1 MTLSRLVA
9 RATTPLLCLCLS
21 VSALTTD
28 QELDAMLSSATELD
42 AAGKGKESE
51 LVADQIRAAVRGR
64 LAADSAS
71 ETALTRLDRLEA
83 FGARRTQAA
92 RSQLAALRAR
102 GARGDTVGIRS
113 AFTAFQERFPGVALP
128 PLSELTRPVAAPAP
142 VSSDS
147 CSRTPRPAACPADSP
162 AAPAPVVRTA
172 PAPLVAKGRCP
183 DGPPQVSFLKPSADR
198 DVPIT
203 DSALLLQVRLVAP
216 CPLGEIELHRDS
228 ALVRRLQIP
237 AGGRGTFEL
246 DDALTVSPEVREVG
260 IVACDTFG
268 TCAQAS
274 LHMKK
279 VARIPPW
286 IPWTSGGLVILGLAT
301 GILALFRRPPG
312 STGKESQA
320 ARGAPIRTSHP
331 KGTASGEQADIQTCL
346 RKVIADAEIN
356 LSRGPRLI
364 SRMNTAIPPVEA
376 DAAQLELALGSL
388 LKLPLARAGLRGTV
402 LVATGRGPV
411 NMEVVLEDNGPDLED
426 GAIRILFDS
435 GTPKHRERQGMD
447 KELADAADILARL
460 HGHLAAEPRIDGG
473 LRLRIRLPLPSASGP
488 RAASLLK

>member
-1 MTLSRLVA
+1 
-9 RATTPLLCLCLS
+9 
-21 VSALTTD
+21 
-28 QELDAMLSSATELD
+28 MLSSATELD
-42 AAGKGKESE
+42 AAGKGKERD
-51 LVADQIRAAVRGR
+51 LVTDQIRAAVRGR

-71 ETALTRLDRLEA
+71 PAALARLDRLEA
-83 FGARRTQAA
+83 LGTRRAQAA
-92 RSQLAALRAR
+92 KSQLSALRAR
-102 GARGDTVGIRS
+102 GARGDTAGTR
-113 AFTAFQERFPGVALP
+113 AAYLAFQERFPGVPLP
-128 PLSELTRPVAAPAP
+128 PLSELTRPVAASDDAP
-142 VSSDS
+142 SDS
-147 CSRTPRPAACPADSP
+147 CSRNPRPAACPTASP
-162 AAPAPVVRTA
+162 TPPAPVARAAA
-172 PAPLVAKGRCP
+172 PVLEKGRCP
-183 DGPPQVSFLKPSADR
+183 DGPPQVSFLKPSPDR
-198 DVPIT
+198 EVPIT
-203 DSALLLQVRLVAP
+203 DSALLLQIRLVAP
-216 CPLGEIELHRDS
+216 CPLGEVELRRDS
-228 ALVRRLQIP
+228 SLVRRLQIP

-246 DDALTVSPEVREVG
+246 DDALTVSPEVKLVG
-260 IVACDTFG
+260 ILACDTFG

-274 LHMKK
+274 LRMRKA
-279 VARIPPW
+279 ARIPPW

-312 STGKESQA
+312 ASSKETLAS
-320 ARGAPIRTSHP
+320 RGGPIRTTHP
-331 KGTASGEQADIQTCL
+331 KGTSPGEQTDIQTCL
-346 RKVIADAEIN
+346 RKIIADAEVN

-376 DAAQLELALGSL
+376 DAGQLELALGAL